1 MILDG
6 GLPQFSHWIS
16 SEKKVAKNN
25 SRAQKVQNSMGGG
38 KKHGNPS
45 NKQEKN
51 QMRFS
56 VMSNQFISIY
66 LTFALQWRA
75 QKILLRPTK

>member
-1 MILDG
+1 
-6 GLPQFSHWIS
+6 
-16 SEKKVAKNN
+16 
-25 SRAQKVQNSMGGG
+25 MGGG
-38 KKHGNPS
+38 KRHSNPS

>member
-45 NKQEKN
+45 NKQEI
-51 QMRFS
+51 FS

>member
-1 MILDG
+1 M
-6 GLPQFSHWIS
+6 
-16 SEKKVAKNN
+16 
-25 SRAQKVQNSMGGG
+25 QNSMGGG

-45 NKQEKN
+45 NKQEI
-51 QMRFS
+51 FS